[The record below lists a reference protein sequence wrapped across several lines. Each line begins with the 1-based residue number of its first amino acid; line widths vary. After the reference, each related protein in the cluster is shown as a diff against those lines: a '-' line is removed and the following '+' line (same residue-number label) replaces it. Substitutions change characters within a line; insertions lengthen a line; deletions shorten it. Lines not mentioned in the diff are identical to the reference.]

1 MIERIYIP
9 TVRRIDNQITYNNL
23 PDELK
28 ERVIMVVEP
37 GERYLYQF
45 PCEYLEIPEKLVG
58 TWTQLAETRL
68 FIHKHA
74 GTIKYC
80 VPDDDILIGRRNA
93 KYWTGK
99 SNMEKS
105 KRRATQEEILTLYET
120 VDKWFEEPDIG
131 IVGLSDS
138 GTPPAN
144 NEYQDTK
151 DVYSY
156 IFYDGRMI
164 SKVIDEMDITSLRI
178 AEDVLF
184 LYEALSRGINTR
196 KSTEWMYDNRSMVQK
211 DLQESRIVWTG
222 MYDKKE
228 DSPFDTV
235 STPIPS
241 NFYQSD
247 EHYKAMRYIQE
258 KYPHAVRIFE
268 KDGKLKN
275 VKLWK
280 KIYKPATESSLE
292 NFL

>member
-9 TVRRIDNQITYNNL
+9 TVRRTDNQITYNNL
-23 PDELK
+23 PDKLK

-37 GERYLYQF
+37 AERHLYKY

-74 GTIKYC
+74 GAIKYC

-105 KRRATQEEILTLYET
+105 KRRATQEEILTMYET
-120 VDKWFEEPDIG
+120 VDKWFEEEDIG
-131 IVGLSDS
+131 IIGLSDS

-144 NEYQDTK
+144 NEYEDTK

-196 KSTEWMYDNRSMVQK
+196 KSTEWMYDNRSMVEK
-211 DLQESRIVWTG
+211 NLQNTRVVWTD
-222 MYDKKE
+222 MYGDKE
-228 DSPFDTV
+228 DRPK
-235 STPIPS
+235 
-241 NFYQSD
+241 NFYQSE

-258 KYPHAVRIFE
+258 KYPHGVKIFE
-268 KDGKLKN
+268 KDGKMKN
-275 VKLWK
+275 VKYWK
-280 KIYKPATESSLE
+280 KVYNPSKSSLE
-292 NFL
+292 SFF

>member
-1 MIERIYIP
+1 M
-9 TVRRIDNQITYNNL
+9 
-23 PDELK
+23 
-28 ERVIMVVEP
+28 
-37 GERYLYQF
+37 
-45 PCEYLEIPEKLVG
+45 
-58 TWTQLAETRL
+58 
-68 FIHKHA
+68 
-74 GTIKYC
+74 
-80 VPDDDILIGRRNA
+80 
-93 KYWTGK
+93 
-99 SNMEKS
+99 
-105 KRRATQEEILTLYET
+105 YET
-120 VDKWFEEPDIG
+120 VDKWFEEEDIG
-131 IVGLSDS
+131 IIGLSDS

-144 NEYQDTK
+144 NEYEDTK

-164 SKVIDEMDITSLRI
+164 SKIIDEMDITSLRI

-196 KSTEWMYDNRSMVQK
+196 KSTEWMYDNRSMVEK
-211 DLQESRIVWTG
+211 NLQNTRVVWTD
-222 MYDKKE
+222 MYGDKE
-228 DSPFDTV
+228 DR
-235 STPIPS
+235 PS

>member
-9 TVRRIDNQITYNNL
+9 TVRRTDNQITYNNL

-37 GERYLYQF
+37 GERHLYKY

-74 GTIKYC
+74 GGIKYC
-80 VPDDDILIGRRNA
+80 VPDDDILIKRRNA

-105 KRRATQEEILTLYET
+105 KRLATEEEVLSMYET
-120 VDKWFEEPDIG
+120 MDKWLDEKDIG
-131 IVGLSDS
+131 IIGLSDP

-144 NEYQDTK
+144 NAYEDTK

-164 SKVIDEMDITSLRI
+164 SKVIDDMDITSLRI

-196 KSTEWMYDNRSMVQK
+196 KSTEWMYDNRSMIDK
-211 DLQESRIVWTG
+211 DLQSTRIVWTD

-228 DSPFDTV
+228 DKPK
-235 STPIPS
+235 
-241 NFYQSD
+241 NFYQSE
-247 EHYKAMRYIQE
+247 EHYKAMRFIQS
-258 KYPHAVRIFE
+258 KYPHGVKIFE
-268 KDGKLKN
+268 KDGKMKN
-275 VKLWK
+275 VKYWK
-280 KIYKPATESSLE
+280 KVYKPSGTSLE
-292 NFL
+292 SFF